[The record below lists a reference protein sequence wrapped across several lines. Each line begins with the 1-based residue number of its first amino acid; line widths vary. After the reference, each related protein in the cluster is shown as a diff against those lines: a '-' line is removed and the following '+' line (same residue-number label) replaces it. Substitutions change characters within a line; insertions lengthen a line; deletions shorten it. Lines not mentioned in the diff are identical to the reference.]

1 MHRAIWL
8 CLLTGASVFA
18 WDANEDL
25 IAAARKGDLPA
36 VKTLVEQGA
45 AIETKTPYGQTPL
58 YVAAMNGHEPVV
70 QFLLEKGA
78 STDVK
83 DTFYK
88 APMLA
93 FVLSRKHF
101 GVAKMLVAKSSASAD
116 ENLRA
121 VSSTGDAG
129 LVQAV
134 LDKSKPTQ
142 AALDRAYE
150 AAIEAKQAPV
160 MDILK
165 KAGAQPPPPPVEVDP
180 KVLESYS
187 GDFKSEQI
195 PLGIKVFVKDGRL
208 GIQATGQPPLA
219 MKTKSATMFEFTPAQ
234 IVVEFD
240 SPSTFVLKQG
250 GQTFKFKKA
259 VSQ

>member
-1 MHRAIWL
+1 VSL
-8 CLLTGASVFA
+8 FG
-18 WDANEDL
+18 WDANDDL
-25 IAAARKGDLPA
+25 IAAARKGDLAA

-45 AIETKTPYGQTPL
+45 SVETKTPYGQTPL

-93 FVLSRKHF
+93 FVLSRKHYA
-101 GVAKMLVAKSSASAD
+101 VAKMLVAKSTASAD

-121 VSSTGDAG
+121 VSSTGDPG

-134 LDKSKPTQ
+134 LDKGKPTQ

-150 AAIEAKQAPV
+150 AAIEAKQEPV
-160 MDILK
+160 MALLK
-165 KAGAQPPPPPVEVDP
+165 SAGAQPPPPPVELDP
-180 KVLESYS
+180 KVLESYT
-187 GDFKSEQI
+187 GDFKSDQL
-195 PLGIKVFVKDGRL
+195 PLAIKVFAKDGKMS
-208 GIQATGQPPLA
+208 IQATGQPAIP
-219 MKTKSATMFEFTPAQ
+219 MKTKSATVFEFVPAQ
-234 IVVEFD
+234 IVIEFD
-240 SPSTFVLKQG
+240 SSSTFTLKQG
-250 GQTFKFKKA
+250 GQTFKFQKA
-259 VSQ
+259 VTQ